1 MQFNFAIET
10 SQPGGASFRLA
21 LGITIP
27 AALVMVALSFF
38 GLI

>member
-1 MQFNFAIET
+1 MQVTFAIET
-10 SQPGGASFRLA
+10 SKSSGDSFRLA

-27 AALVMVALSFF
+27 MLLVLVALSIV

>member
-1 MQFNFAIET
+1 MQFTFAIET

-27 AALVMVALSFF
+27 AVLVLVAFSLF